1 MEILGK
7 DAMKTIKRA
16 LAGVLA
22 CSGLLFAGAA
32 LAVGDSPG
40 GPRVNEINFQPPVTK
55 IAEELY
61 DLHTMMLI
69 LCTVIF
75 VGVFGVMFYSIFAHR
90 KSKGHKAANFHESTT
105 VEIIWTIVPFVIVV
119 LMALPATG
127 RQSRPVYPDELGRT
141 QYMVFAGLDTDM
153 NIIAYAVVPVQIP
166 AQ

>member
-1 MEILGK
+1 
-7 DAMKTIKRA
+7 T
-16 LAGVLA
+16 GVLA

-119 LMALPATG
+119 L
-127 RQSRPVYPDELGRT
+127 
-141 QYMVFAGLDTDM
+141 
-153 NIIAYAVVPVQIP
+153 
-166 AQ
+166 